1 MNQAIRGI
9 ERSICFR
16 SVSRR
21 SFSFSASASASA
33 SAAGEHNNN
42 MLTNHRPLSSLP
54 PRHAESNDRRRDS
67 SIIFSSPITTSC
79 PRGFGS
85 SYSHES
91 LLPWL
96 NRNFSSMSAATDTT
110 TSSEQSSRPLSALQ
124 QANLELLT
132 PGQAIY
138 ILQRSA
144 AKGTGN
150 LIRQS
155 DFIELCNSARPGKL
169 RDALVIA
176 TALKEFKRNNRFVL
190 KLSGSKAAVEGM
202 LRSRMSTWKVQDGK
216 PRVKAAL
223 FVAEQILNEDT
234 GLYFAIETVVVDQVL
249 EELHKGLMEMKENGF
264 TVTIDSA
271 ANNEVGASEE
281 GGETPTPSPEEV
293 LVKDALR
300 VTHSLIHLLIK
311 RKSRPEWDMKKRA
324 KRRYLKR
331 LQIGG
336 GPYRTTLRVAT
347 KISLLIGGSAVTQGQ
362 IIDPFERAW
371 WTKFVDEETL
381 KLIQEAKELEE
392 QVTLTAPAVEDDDGD
407 NESEADE
414 GDESNADDEFTDEED
429 SATDVDAED
438 EKKD

>member
-9 ERSICFR
+9 ERSICFG

-21 SFSFSASASASA
+21 SISFSASA
-33 SAAGEHNNN
+33 SAAGEHNNII
-42 MLTNHRPLSSLP
+42 LTNHRPQSSLP
-54 PRHAESNDRRRDS
+54 SWHVESNDRRCDS
-67 SIIFSSPITTSC
+67 SVISSPIIC
-79 PRGFGS
+79 PGGFGS
-85 SYSHES
+85 SYSNYDA
-91 LLPWL
+91 LLLGL

-110 TSSEQSSRPLSALQ
+110 TTSEQDSRALSALQ
-124 QANLELLT
+124 KANLELLT

-138 ILQRSA
+138 ILQRYA

-150 LIRQS
+150 HIRQS

-223 FVAEQILNEDT
+223 FVAEQIVNEDT
-234 GLYFAIETVVVDQVL
+234 GLYFAIETVDVDQVL
-249 EELHKGLMEMKENGF
+249 EELHNGLIEMKENGF
-264 TVTIDSA
+264 TVAIDSA
-271 ANNEVGASEE
+271 DNTELGATEE
-281 GGETPTPSPEEV
+281 GGETPTPSLDET

-324 KRRYLKR
+324 KGRYLKR

-336 GPYRTTLRVAT
+336 GPYRSTLQVAT

-381 KLIQEAKELEE
+381 KLIQMAKELEE
-392 QVTLTAPAVEDDDGD
+392 QATLTSVAMEDDDGD

-414 GDESNADDEFTDEED
+414 EDESTAEDEDEEFTDDED
-429 SATDVDAED
+429 TATDVEAEN
-438 EKKD
+438 EKKY

>member
-1 MNQAIRGI
+1 MNQVIRNV
-9 ERSICFR
+9 ERSIGVR
-16 SVSRR
+16 WVSRR
-21 SFSFSASASASA
+21 SFSCRVDASAST
-33 SAAGEHNNN
+33 SAA
-42 MLTNHRPLSSLP
+42 MSSSW
-54 PRHAESNDRRRDS
+54 RAESTIDRRRDYA
-67 SIIFSSPITTSC
+67 IVSSPITQ
-79 PRGFGS
+79 PGQLRS
-85 SYSHES
+85 SYSHDS
-91 LLPWL
+91 LSFGL
-96 NRNFSSMSAATDTT
+96 NRNFSSASAATDATTTT
-110 TSSEQSSRPLSALQ
+110 TSIMSAQDPRPLSALE

-138 ILQRSA
+138 VLQRYA

-202 LRSRMSTWKVQDGK
+202 LRSRMPTWKVQDGN

-234 GLYFAIETVVVDQVL
+234 GLYFAIETVNVDQVL
-249 EELHKGLMEMKENGF
+249 EELHKGLIEMKDNGF
-264 TVTIDSA
+264 KVTIDSTE
-271 ANNEVGASEE
+271 NNEKGVADE
-281 GGETPTPSPEEV
+281 GGETAPPSPDE
-293 LVKDALR
+293 KMIIDALR
-300 VTHSLIHLLIK
+300 VTQSLIQLLIK

-324 KRRYLKR
+324 ARRYLKR

-336 GPYRTTLRVAT
+336 GPYRSTLQVAT
-347 KISLLIGGSAVTQGQ
+347 KISCLIGGSVVAKQQ

-381 KLIQEAKELEE
+381 TLIQEAKELEK
-392 QVTLTAPAVEDDDGD
+392 QATLTSVAIEEDYEDI
-407 NESEADE
+407 ESETDE
-414 GDESNADDEFTDEED
+414 GDESNINEAKDELTDDED
-429 SATDVDAED
+429 SAAESEK